1 MVGQDPTGLA
11 LRIDTYVETKDN
23 LTGTVIFTSINES
36 VSDAAGE
43 WDGHSVN
50 MAYPVLEPLE
60 RERAYAQKTSGT
72 LYCYDFLELIQRV
85 LQKRWKRF
93 LRSSEA
99 SSVVMPNTLM
109 KARELV
115 LDGSPGTYSLKEV
128 VRGPGKNRI
137 GMVAWIITLYTPT
150 YPKEGRDIVVIANDI
165 THKAGSFG
173 TREDAFFDLVSR
185 RARQLG
191 IPRIFFA
198 ANSGARIGLA
208 EEVKSLF
215 RVKWVRDDCPDS
227 GVEYLYLLDSDYKK
241 IQKSV
246 VATPVQLHGETVY
259 RIDTIVGEASDLGV
273 ENLAGSRSNSF
284 NILSYENITSFDFAL
299 RGFYTPEN
307 TTEEPATILKV
318 SELDILER
326 TKPQLSVPI
335 SMGAFRK
342 YRWEIPWSSGGIPP
356 LASIHMAYC
365 KPVGAICPGE
375 GAYPSVN
382 EGEMSVKN
390 CGYGYRG
397 YSYRECTNG
406 SLGPEVTTHCVL
418 LPPENVRYSSTGFVF
433 VIGQTVSTGIPLV
446 RNIATNW
453 EISSTSLPTGL
464 SFNPKTGE
472 ISGIPTRASLSVTYS
487 ITARNDAGSASGEVS
502 LEVIPEYIFFP
513 QTSFII
519 SVEQPFMLTP
529 TLQRTAVVSV
539 FSGSLPAGLTV
550 DASTG
555 EISGITRKN

>member
-1 MVGQDPTGLA
+1 M
-11 LRIDTYVETKDN
+11 
-23 LTGTVIFTSINES
+23 
-36 VSDAAGE
+36 
-43 WDGHSVN
+43 
-50 MAYPVLEPLE
+50 
-60 RERAYAQKTSGT
+60 
-72 LYCYDFLELIQRV
+72 ELIQRV

-273 ENLAGSRSNSF
+273 ENLAGSGLIAGETSRAYKDIVTLTVVTGRSVGIGAYLVRLGQRTIQKTEQAPIILTGYEALNQLMGRPVYSS
-284 NILSYENITSFDFAL
+284 NEQLGGTAIMCPNGVTHIRVQNDIEAVEAMMQWLSYVPRTN
-299 RGFYTPEN
+299 R
-307 TTEEPATILKV
+307 EE
-318 SELDILER
+318 
-326 TKPQLSVPI
+326 
-335 SMGAFRK
+335 
-342 YRWEIPWSSGGIPP
+342 
-356 LASIHMAYC
+356 
-365 KPVGAICPGE
+365 
-375 GAYPSVN
+375 
-382 EGEMSVKN
+382 
-390 CGYGYRG
+390 
-397 YSYRECTNG
+397 
-406 SLGPEVTTHCVL
+406 L
-418 LPPENVRYSSTGFVF
+418 LP
-433 VIGQTVSTGIPLV
+433 QPLSAA
-446 RNIATNW
+446 ID
-453 EISSTSLPTGL
+453 SLDRPVT
-464 SFNPKTGE
+464 FM
-472 ISGIPTRASLSVTYS
+472 PTRVAYDVRHLIGGYEN
-487 ITARNDAGSASGEVS
+487 AQGEWKSGLFDKDSFMEV
-502 LEVIPEYIFFP
+502 L
-513 QTSFII
+513 
-519 SVEQPFMLTP
+519 
-529 TLQRTAVVSV
+529 
-539 FSGSLPAGLTV
+539 
-550 DASTG
+550 G
-555 EISGITRKN
+555 E